1 MICSKNKKKALKRMT
16 LGSLELN
23 ETVAP
28 DAEAK
33 LLSKLDHPNI
43 LRYFDS
49 FVEDDYFC
57 IVTEYCEVFF
67 KT

>member
-1 MICSKNKKKALKRMT
+1 MT
-16 LGSLELN
+16 LGALELN

-33 LLSKLDHPNI
+33 LLSKLDHPNV

-49 FVEDDYFC
+49 FVEEDYFY
-57 IVTEYCEVFF
+57 IITEYCEVYLF
-67 KT
+67 